1 MPRRPVNHFGN
12 RESFGMSQQ
21 KEGELITAV
30 LLYAMRCLVE
40 GDQAA
45 LRGMNFGPKEMDALK
60 TLSLADLYRVDSLRA
75 HCLNIHLNRQ
85 VFWPMITHLRQ
96 QRESEELQQQ
106 LIQADAPLEMM
117 HQLFGMCG
125 REYTRWRRLLT
136 LAPAVGRPRLLTHQ
150 CADRCHTRE
159 FFPMTPLPA
168 RLTPPRLCPGQ
179 PPPWPCLLTPQ
190 PNPGHPGVT
199 PSRQRAQT
207 APRRGGARLGG
218 RRVAS
223 HSAPCAS
230 R

>member
-1 MPRRPVNHFGN
+1 
-12 RESFGMSQQ
+12 MSQQ
-21 KEGELITAV
+21 KEGELITAI

-45 LRGMNFGPKEMDALK
+45 LRAMNFGPKEMDALK

-117 HQLFGMCG
+117 NQLFGLCG

-136 LAPAVGRPRLLTHQ
+136 LAPAVGRPPELDEEQNHKLWYAWKALVAEESEEGEACPVLSGDDYFSLYQETGIAMRAIWTLTQ
-150 CADRCHTRE
+150 RWSLEGTAEEPVLSD
-159 FFPMTPLPA
+159 PV
-168 RLTPPRLCPGQ
+168 
-179 PPPWPCLLTPQ
+179 
-190 PNPGHPGVT
+190 PNAHE
-199 PSRQRAQT
+199 A
-207 APRRGGARLGG
+207 
-218 RRVAS
+218 
-223 HSAPCAS
+223 
-230 R
+230 